1 MRFPTIFSRCE
12 ENGVD
17 ISSSP
22 IPVAPAAHYF
32 MGGVKSTVEGRT
44 SITGLYAIGETA
56 CTGLHGSNRLASNSL
71 LECVACAYE
80 LADYLS
86 FGNLLPPKRIDSS
99 IMDTINTYSKP
110 ISEADY
116 DISSLKQNL
125 KTIMWDKVGIIR
137 DEEGLKKAKEEVEK
151 LSKEFKRN
159 KKCLNQDEYEY
170 RNMLTAAALIIESA
184 LGRKESRG
192 AHSRADY
199 KNKLEVSEH
208 SNIVKKHSRELVY
221 AK

>member
-1 MRFPTIFSRCE
+1 
-12 ENGVD
+12 
-17 ISSSP
+17 
-22 IPVAPAAHYF
+22 
-32 MGGVKSTVEGRT
+32 
-44 SITGLYAIGETA
+44 LYAIGETA

-86 FGNLLPPKRIDSS
+86 FANLLPPKRIDSS

-110 ISEADY
+110 INEADY

-137 DEEGLKKAKEEVEK
+137 DEEGLKKAKEEVES
-151 LSKEFKRN
+151 LSDGFKRN